1 MAKYLDYD
9 GLKHFIEKLKKIID
23 TKANLEDMAKIIPYP
38 NYEEAGTTLQN
49 VTIWHDGK
57 DLRYKTEEVGF
68 IVDEAVEIPIKS
80 TTKEIS
86 FKAISDDDIVVL
98 MTDQKEFN
106 KYFKLAKT
114 GRQFKVDVTG
124 VEKIIISCIN
134 NLDAKVKIWDWK
146 EV

>member
-1 MAKYLDYD
+1 MAKYLDYE

-23 TKANLEDMAKIIPYP
+23 TKANLEDIAKIIPYP
-38 NYEEAGTTLQN
+38 NFEENGTTLQN
-49 VTIWHDGK
+49 VTIWYDGELK
-57 DLRYKTEEVGF
+57 YKTEEVGF
-68 IVDEAVEIPIKS
+68 IVDEAKEIPIKS

-106 KYFKLAKT
+106 KYFRLAKT
-114 GRQFKVDVTG
+114 GRQYKVDVTG

-134 NLDAKVKIWDWK
+134 NLDAKVKIWDFV
-146 EV
+146 EVE

>member
-9 GLKHFIEKLKKIID
+9 GLKHFIEKLKNIID
-23 TKANLEDMAKIIPYP
+23 TKANVEDMAKIIPYP

-68 IVDEAVEIPIKS
+68 IIDEAVQKTLKS
-80 TTKEIS
+80 GTKKVR
-86 FKAISDDDIVVL
+86 FKAISDDDITVL
-98 MTDQKEFN
+98 LTDQKDFN
-106 KYFKLAKT
+106 KYFVLNKT
-114 GRQFKVDVTG
+114 GRQFEINVEG
-124 VEKIIISCIN
+124 VSNLIISCIN
-134 NLDAKVKIWDWK
+134 NLDARVRIWDWK